1 MVAPLETHASGFLTA
16 LSQAPKVFTLHG
28 VPGGSRN
35 SPVRDPTTFM
45 ELRCDVDSSAHTHL
59 TGVRQRE
66 VFCSGSGVLKSWD
79 SMVVET

>member
-35 SPVRDPTTFM
+35 SPV
-45 ELRCDVDSSAHTHL
+45 
-59 TGVRQRE
+59 
-66 VFCSGSGVLKSWD
+66 
-79 SMVVET
+79 